1 MKGRKIVNE
10 RKRRAETGGCLFG
23 LHVVESWLEASPG
36 RLRRVLVKA
45 KPQPRLAGIAALAR
59 AKNVDVEEVADERL
73 AQVAGTMRHQGVV
86 GLADEFPYAPFE
98 RVLAEHPHVLLLLD
112 QIQDPRNLGAILRT
126 TAAVS
131 AGGVILPK
139 DGAAG
144 ITATVEVASAGAA
157 ARLPI
162 ARVTNLVRAVGQL
175 RDEGYWAVALDARA
189 DVSIFA
195 LRATGPIL
203 LVVGGEGG
211 VRPLLLRSC
220 DEAASIPMPGA
231 VESLN
236 VSVAAGVALY
246 EIHRQQSATR

>member
-1 MKGRKIVNE
+1 MKGRKFVNE
-10 RKRRAETGGCLFG
+10 HRRRAGVDGCLFG
-23 LHVVESWLEASPG
+23 PHVIESWLTTSPG

-45 KPQPRLAGIAALAR
+45 KPQGRLASIAALAR
-59 AKNVDVEEVADERL
+59 ANDVDVEEVGDDRL
-73 AQVAGTMRHQGVV
+73 AQAAGTPRHQGVV
-86 GLADEFPYAPFE
+86 GLADEFPYAPLE
-98 RVLAEHPHVLLLLD
+98 RVLAAQPAVLVVLD

-126 TAAVS
+126 AAAVS
-131 AGGVILPK
+131 VGGVLLPK
-139 DGAAG
+139 DGAVG
-144 ITATVEVASAGAA
+144 VTATVEVASAGAT

-162 ARVTNLVRAVGQL
+162 VRVTNLVRAVGQM
-175 RDEGYWAVALDARA
+175 RDQGYWAVALDARA
-189 DVSIFA
+189 DVCIFA
-195 LRATGPIL
+195 LRARGPIL

-246 EIHRQQSATR
+246 EIHRQRAAPG